1 MKIILAAFAVAWC
14 TATSSFA
21 SEDLLYVTTSPQV
34 SCERAA
40 PIPGGPGY
48 FEVNTFSFGGL
59 RSVEIDPARE
69 REGKLSLSN
78 FTIGKAFDN
87 CSGFLMIAFLKGS
100 IIPTLSLIDTKRD
113 DITGSTFKFLSIT
126 LTNAVITNYAV
137 SGSSG
142 FGAPPESIS
151 FSFEKACLSS
161 TIQSNANGSAAKTST
176 VCYDAA
182 NNVVS
187 GQN

>member
-1 MKIILAAFAVAWC
+1 MKMILAAFAVAWC

-21 SEDLLYVTTSPQV
+21 SEDLYVSTSPLV
-34 SCERAA
+34 SCETAT
-40 PIPGGPGY
+40 PIKGGPGY

-59 RSVEIDPARE
+59 RSMDIESGRE
-69 REGKLSLSN
+69 REGKLSLGN

-100 IIPTLSLIDTKRD
+100 IIPTLSLIDIKRSG
-113 DITGSTFKFLSIT
+113 TEGAAFKFLSIT
-126 LTNAVITNYAV
+126 LTNAVIANYAV

-142 FGAPPESIS
+142 GGTPPESIS

-161 TIQSNANGSAAKTST
+161 TNQNADGSAAKTST
-176 VCYDAA
+176 ICYDAA
-182 NNVVS
+182 TNIAD
-187 GQN
+187 QN